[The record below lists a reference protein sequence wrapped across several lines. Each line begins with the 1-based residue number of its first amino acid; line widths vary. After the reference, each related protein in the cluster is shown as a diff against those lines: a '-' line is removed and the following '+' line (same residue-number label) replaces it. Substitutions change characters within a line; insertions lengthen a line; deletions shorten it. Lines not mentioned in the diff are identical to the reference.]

1 MLGISKNTVKKVLD
15 SSEFPRYKRVREV
28 EKKIDKFTDA
38 IIDMYYNK
46 DYIGTRI
53 FDELKKLGYEGSI
66 NGVYRFLNWVVLQ
79 KSY

>member
-1 MLGISKNTVKKVLD
+1 MLGISKNTVKKALD